1 MSYVAAGAAVVSAGV
16 GIYKSV
22 KAKKQEKRDRAALE
36 KAKAEQPDYAIQP
49 EFEQNRN
56 LYAGSLGMPQSV
68 QNFYKSVAEQGL
80 TSSIGAMQ
88 QFGGGINSLGDL
100 LDKHNQSMERAAVA
114 DAQMRIAG
122 VKDFI
127 GANSALAGQR
137 MIQQF
142 GVPNQRSGNDI
153 AGINR
158 SIYGDQ
164 ASFDSGISDVTGS
177 LGAFMASDASSNLAE
192 RWKRTKTNTSPTLYT
207 TPGEVS

>member
-36 KAKAEQPDYAIQP
+36 KAKAEQPDYEIQP
-49 EFEQNRN
+49 EFEQNKN
-56 LYAGSLGMPQSV
+56 LYAGIAANGMPESTKDFFQ
-68 QNFYKSVAEQGL
+68 SVAEQGL

-100 LDKHNQSMERAAVA
+100 LDKHSQSMERAAMA
-114 DAQMRIAG
+114 DAQMKVAG
-122 VKDFI
+122 IKDFI

-142 GVPNQRSGNDI
+142 GVPNERNRNDI

-164 ASFDSGISDVTGS
+164 ASFDAGISDVTGS
-177 LGAFMASDASSNLAE
+177 LAAFIGSDAPAALGEKWSKPKPQAGKLV
-192 RWKRTKTNTSPTLYT
+192 TK
-207 TPGEVS
+207 PG